1 MNRGLIEA
9 VKVVDRVVSDGA
21 YLSIAIGG
29 VTEEDKKLAA
39 FLSYG
44 VMDEYYTLSYRLRS
58 MVRKMPTGKILA
70 TLLVGLYTLDK
81 SAIPPYA
88 VVNEC
93 IDIAKRVSGNKEAGF
108 VNAVLKKAAKGT
120 PDVQLNDKEK
130 LESEFNIPYWLVE
143 RLKKEYPK
151 AWKKQLNK
159 ESALHV
165 RLRRGV
171 GEEIIKDSIIKRTK
185 TGFFVEQTDEVK
197 DAFDRGLLT
206 YQGLYSTYAVLAMG
220 DIAGLKVLDLCAAPG
235 GKAVYAAERG
245 AFVTACDLYPHRAE
259 LIHSYADRMKVRI
272 NTEVSDATVFNPEME
287 NAFDVVIA
295 DVPCSGLGVLARRKD
310 MILHRDNGDIK
321 NLARIQTK
329 ILDNASRYLVSGG
342 TLIYSTC
349 TVTREENRD
358 VVSDFLH
365 KHKDFSRS
373 KIDFLDFD
381 NNGEVQFIKTDR
393 FSDGF
398 FVSRLIKK

>member
-9 VKVVDRVVSDGA
+9 VKVVDKVVSDGA

-39 FLSYG
+39 FLAYG

-58 MVRKMPTGKILA
+58 VVRKMPSGKILA
-70 TLLVGLYTLDK
+70 TLLVGLYALDK
-81 SAIPPYA
+81 SAIPSYA

-93 IDIAKRVSGNKEAGF
+93 VDIAKRVSGNKEAGF
-108 VNAVLKKAAKGT
+108 VNAVLKKASRGDYKVVLT
-120 PDVQLNDKEK
+120 EQEK
-130 LESEFNIPYWLVE
+130 LESEFNIPYWLIE

-165 RLRRGV
+165 RLRKGV
-171 GEEIIKDSIIKRTK
+171 NADVIKNSVIKRTK
-185 TGFFVEQTDEVK
+185 TGFFVEQTDEVR
-197 DAFDRGLLT
+197 DAFDKGLLT
-206 YQGLYSTYAVLAMG
+206 YQGLYSTYAVKALG
-220 DIAGLKVLDLCAAPG
+220 GIAGLKVLDLCAAPG
-235 GKAVYAAERG
+235 GKAVYAAENN
-245 AFVTACDLYPHRAE
+245 AFVTANDLYPHRAE
-259 LIHSYADRMKVRI
+259 LIKSYADRMKVRL
-272 NTEVSDATVFNPEME
+272 TTTVGDATVFNPDWQDS
-287 NAFDVVIA
+287 FDAVLVDA
-295 DVPCSGLGVLARRKD
+295 PCSGLGVLARRKD

-321 NLARIQTK
+321 NLARIQSA
-329 ILDNASRYLVSGG
+329 ILDNAARYLVPGG
-342 TLIYSTC
+342 TLVYSTC

-358 VVSDFLH
+358 VVSDFLYRN
-365 KHKDFSRS
+365 KDFSRS

-398 FVSRLIKK
+398 FISRLIKK